1 MDLPYFPEVSIMRIS
16 EIYYIACEAQIGKD
30 NTLALKYLNDVRK
43 TRNLDDIL
51 GPLDNATLMEYLVRE
66 ARKDFIGEGR
76 MFFMYKRLFRDI
88 YVRQGVT
95 ITADENR
102 FVIPIPDD
110 EYEFAG
116 IEKPSEIK

>member
-1 MDLPYFPEVSIMRIS
+1 MTYLVLWIMRLCGIS
-16 EIYYIACEAQIGKD
+16 C
-30 NTLALKYLNDVRK
+30 
-43 TRNLDDIL
+43 
-51 GPLDNATLMEYLVRE
+51 RE